1 MSKELY
7 LATNNGDIGGGEVML
22 LNIARAARGLG
33 YQVVIIGPANPPDLI
48 EAAADEGFT
57 RIVLPAKTRI
67 QYMVQL
73 RLWHRAHRDAL
84 LWCNGLVPAAAT
96 GGRAGRIVHL
106 HQLPTST
113 NAKLVPFARKKAL
126 QTLVPSEYVAA
137 SVPGATVFPNWVQ
150 EVPLSL
156 AKSTVPGV
164 VRIGYLGRLTPSKG
178 IGVLCQAIEFLNS
191 TVTVPEYRLVV
202 AGAPVFASSE
212 EEHEVSRALE
222 NIERY
227 TDRLGW
233 STPQKL
239 FDTVDMLVVPS
250 QAPESFGLVAA
261 EAMSARVPVIVSDA
275 GALPEVVGEDYPYI
289 YPAQDPSALVEK
301 IRHLT
306 QAFYQESDNLNDIIS
321 AAFWRWQE
329 LYSPDSGRE
338 RVRHLLEKYL

>member
-106 HQLPTST
+106 HQLPTGT

-178 IGVLCQAIEFLNS
+178 IGVLCQALEFLNS
-191 TVTVPEYRLVV
+191 TVTLPEYRLVV

-321 AAFWRWQE
+321 AAFWHWQE

>member
-22 LNIARAARGLG
+22 LNIARVARGLG

-57 RIVLPAKTRI
+57 RIVLPAKTRM

-106 HQLPTST
+106 HQLPTGT

-156 AKSTVPGV
+156 AKSTIPGV

>member
-57 RIVLPAKTRI
+57 RIVLPAKTRM

-73 RLWHRAHRDAL
+73 RLWHRVHRDAL

-106 HQLPTST
+106 HQLPTGT

>member
-57 RIVLPAKTRI
+57 RIVLPAKTRM

-73 RLWHRAHRDAL
+73 RLWHRVHRDAL

-106 HQLPTST
+106 HQLPTGT

-329 LYSPDSGRE
+329 LYSPDSGRQ

>member
-22 LNIARAARGLG
+22 LNIARVARGLG

-57 RIVLPAKTRI
+57 RIVLPAKTRM

-106 HQLPTST
+106 HQLPTGT

-191 TVTVPEYRLVV
+191 TVTLPEYRLVV

>member
-106 HQLPTST
+106 HQLPTGT

-137 SVPGATVFPNWVQ
+137 SVPCANVFPNWVQ

-227 TDRLGW
+227 TNRLGW

>member
-57 RIVLPAKTRI
+57 RIVLPAKTRM

-106 HQLPTST
+106 HQLPTGT

-164 VRIGYLGRLTPSKG
+164 VRIGYLGRLTHSKG

-202 AGAPVFASSE
+202 AGAPVFASAE
-212 EEHEVSRALE
+212 EEREVSRALE

>member
-22 LNIARAARGLG
+22 LNIARAARELG

-106 HQLPTST
+106 HQLPTGT

-137 SVPGATVFPNWVQ
+137 SVPGATVFPNWVK

-239 FDTVDMLVVPS
+239 FDTVDMLVAPS

-321 AAFWRWQE
+321 AAFWHWQE

>member
-22 LNIARAARGLG
+22 LNIARVARGLG

-106 HQLPTST
+106 HQLPTGT

-137 SVPGATVFPNWVQ
+137 SVPGATVFPNWAQ

-306 QAFYQESDNLNDIIS
+306 QAFYQESDTLNDVIS

>member
-1 MSKELY
+1 MSKDLY

-106 HQLPTST
+106 HQLPTGT

-191 TVTVPEYRLVV
+191 TVTLPEYRLVV

-321 AAFWRWQE
+321 AAFWHWQE

>member
-106 HQLPTST
+106 HQLPTGT

-338 RVRHLLEKYL
+338 RVRHLLETYL

>member
-7 LATNNGDIGGGEVML
+7 LATNTGDIGGGEVML

-106 HQLPTST
+106 HQLPTGT

>member
-106 HQLPTST
+106 HQLPTGT

-156 AKSTVPGV
+156 AKSTIPGV

-212 EEHEVSRALE
+212 EEHEVSHALE

>member
-57 RIVLPAKTRI
+57 RIVLPAQTRI

-73 RLWHRAHRDAL
+73 RLWHRAHRDVL

-106 HQLPTST
+106 HQLPTGT

>member
-106 HQLPTST
+106 HQLPTGT

-178 IGVLCQAIEFLNS
+178 VGVLCQAIEFLNS

>member
-57 RIVLPAKTRI
+57 RIVLPAKTRM

-106 HQLPTST
+106 HQLPTGT

-321 AAFWRWQE
+321 AAFWHWQE

>member
-22 LNIARAARGLG
+22 LNIARVARGLG

>member
-57 RIVLPAKTRI
+57 RIVLPAKTRM

-73 RLWHRAHRDAL
+73 RLWHRAHRDTL

-106 HQLPTST
+106 HQLPTGT

-191 TVTVPEYRLVV
+191 TVTLPEYRLVV

-321 AAFWRWQE
+321 AAFWHWQE

>member
-106 HQLPTST
+106 HQLPTGT

-191 TVTVPEYRLVV
+191 TVTLPEYRLVV

>member
-22 LNIARAARGLG
+22 LNIARVARGLG

-106 HQLPTST
+106 HQLPTGT

-191 TVTVPEYRLVV
+191 TVTLPEYRLVV

>member
-22 LNIARAARGLG
+22 LNIARVARGLG

-57 RIVLPAKTRI
+57 RIVLPAKTRM

-96 GGRAGRIVHL
+96 GGRTGRIVHL
-106 HQLPTST
+106 HQLPTGT

-137 SVPGATVFPNWVQ
+137 SVPGATVFPNWAQ

-178 IGVLCQAIEFLNS
+178 VGVLCQAIERLNS

-202 AGAPVFASSE
+202 AGAPVFASAE
-212 EEHEVSRALE
+212 EEREVSRALE

-289 YPAQDPSALVEK
+289 YPAQDPSVLVEK

-338 RVRHLLEKYL
+338 RVRHLLETYL

>member
-106 HQLPTST
+106 HQLPTGT

-156 AKSTVPGV
+156 AKSTIPGV

>member
-106 HQLPTST
+106 HQLPTGT

-191 TVTVPEYRLVV
+191 TVTLPEYRLVV

-275 GALPEVVGEDYPYI
+275 GALPGVVGEDYPYI

>member
-106 HQLPTST
+106 HQLPTGT

-137 SVPGATVFPNWVQ
+137 SVPGATVFPNWAQ

-306 QAFYQESDNLNDIIS
+306 QAFYQESDILNDIVS

>member
-57 RIVLPAKTRI
+57 RIVLPAKTRM

-106 HQLPTST
+106 HQLPTGT

-137 SVPGATVFPNWVQ
+137 SVPGATVFPNWAQ

-178 IGVLCQAIEFLNS
+178 VGVLCQAIEFLNS

>member
-57 RIVLPAKTRI
+57 RIVLPAKTRM

-73 RLWHRAHRDAL
+73 RLWHLAHRDAL

-106 HQLPTST
+106 HQLPTGT

>member
-106 HQLPTST
+106 HQLPTGT

-137 SVPGATVFPNWVQ
+137 SVSGATVFPNWVQ

-202 AGAPVFASSE
+202 AGAPVFASAE
-212 EEHEVSRALE
+212 EEREVSRALE

-338 RVRHLLEKYL
+338 RVRHFLEKYL

>member
-57 RIVLPAKTRI
+57 RIVLPAKTRM

-106 HQLPTST
+106 HQLPTGT

-178 IGVLCQAIEFLNS
+178 IGVLCQAIERLNT

-306 QAFYQESDNLNDIIS
+306 QAFYQESDILNDIVS

>member
-106 HQLPTST
+106 HQLPTGT

-178 IGVLCQAIEFLNS
+178 IGVLCQAIERLNS

-306 QAFYQESDNLNDIIS
+306 QAFYQESDILNDIVS

>member
-57 RIVLPAKTRI
+57 RIVLPAKTRM

-106 HQLPTST
+106 HQLPTGT

-178 IGVLCQAIEFLNS
+178 IGVLCQALEFLNS
-191 TVTVPEYRLVV
+191 TVTLPEYRLVV

-321 AAFWRWQE
+321 AAFWHWQE

>member
-73 RLWHRAHRDAL
+73 RLWHRAHRDVL

-106 HQLPTST
+106 HQLPTGT

-178 IGVLCQAIEFLNS
+178 VGVLCQAIEFLNS
-191 TVTVPEYRLVV
+191 TVTLPEYRLVV

>member
-57 RIVLPAKTRI
+57 RIVLPAKTRM

-96 GGRAGRIVHL
+96 GGRTGRIVHL
-106 HQLPTST
+106 HQLPTGT

>member
-22 LNIARAARGLG
+22 LNIARVARGLG

-57 RIVLPAKTRI
+57 RIVLPAKTRM

-106 HQLPTST
+106 HQLPTGT

-137 SVPGATVFPNWVQ
+137 SVPGANVFPNWVQ

-178 IGVLCQAIEFLNS
+178 IGVLCQAIERLNS

-202 AGAPVFASSE
+202 AGAPVFASVE
-212 EEHEVSRALE
+212 EEREVSRALE

-306 QAFYQESDNLNDIIS
+306 QAFYQESDILNDIVS

>member
-106 HQLPTST
+106 HQLPTGT

-137 SVPGATVFPNWVQ
+137 SVPGATVFPNWAQ

-191 TVTVPEYRLVV
+191 TVTLPEYRLVV

-321 AAFWRWQE
+321 AAFWHWQE

>member
-106 HQLPTST
+106 HQLPTGT

-156 AKSTVPGV
+156 AKFTVPGV

-321 AAFWRWQE
+321 AAFWHWQE

>member
-106 HQLPTST
+106 HQLPTGT

-156 AKSTVPGV
+156 AKFTVPGV

>member
-106 HQLPTST
+106 HQLPTGT

-150 EVPLSL
+150 EGPLPL
-156 AKSTVPGV
+156 AHSTVPGV

-191 TVTVPEYRLVV
+191 TVTLPEYRLVV

-321 AAFWRWQE
+321 AAFWHWQE